1 MPDFYSVLGLSPR
14 ANGEDIKAAY
24 RILAKGSHPDLNR
37 SDREAE
43 QRIQDINRAYETLGD
58 PERRTAYDMELKR
71 VRAAARRSFF
81 SAAAMGA
88 VTFML
93 MAGSVSLMLMQR
105 QQAGSHHSPVAGSDM
120 IEQLVKPP
128 ADDRAEVYPQEPA
141 RSDWAEAPAPAMN
154 APLPQPLGEPARSA
168 IPTST
173 DSASGNSDPQIE
185 REAAAEASANQEEPA
200 QRDIPSTA
208 APLASGAIPVVQ
220 EPMSPPTP
228 GFRSPH
234 DESAPAP
241 EIEQKPPIPAA
252 TVDRPL
258 SLKASRDGRTATIN
272 GRIHGQSQKHLN
284 TAEIAKTTMPRK
296 RRNPEREPH
305 LVSSSAMALRFPSA
319 DEPHIDMGVRNR

>member
-1 MPDFYSVLGLSPR
+1 PDFYSVLGLSRR
-14 ANGEDIKAAY
+14 ANSEDIKAAY

-58 PERRTAYDMELKR
+58 PERRTAYDMELRR

-81 SAAAMGA
+81 SAAAIGA
-88 VTFML
+88 ATFML

-105 QQAGSHHSPVAGSDM
+105 QHAGSHHSPVAGSDM

-141 RSDWAEAPAPAMN
+141 RSDSVEAPAPAMN

-173 DSASGNSDPQIE
+173 DSASGNSDARIE
-185 REAAAEASANQEEPA
+185 REAAAEASANREEPA
-200 QRDIPSTA
+200 QREIPSAA
-208 APLASGAIPVVQ
+208 APRASGAIPVVQ
-220 EPMSPPTP
+220 EPMPPPAP

-234 DESAPAP
+234 DEQESAPAP
-241 EIEQKPPIPAA
+241 EVEQKPPIPAA

-258 SLKASRDGRTATIN
+258 SLKASRDGR
-272 GRIHGQSQKHLN
+272 
-284 TAEIAKTTMPRK
+284 
-296 RRNPEREPH
+296 
-305 LVSSSAMALRFPSA
+305 
-319 DEPHIDMGVRNR
+319 